1 MRITNA
7 MLTSRALTDLQG
19 NYAAMA
25 RAQEQVSSARRLN
38 RPSDN
43 PADVQAAIKL
53 NDSLASMAQHLRNID
68 AADRQTATAETA
80 LAGGGEAIQR
90 LKELALAAANGTLG
104 PADRSAMLAE
114 VKQLSDQLVSL
125 ANSRVGD
132 DYVFSG
138 HRTGTPPY
146 ASAAAVYAGDHGAIS
161 ARISPGVTLAV
172 NVTADNAFGPA
183 ITAANQLASD
193 LAAGAAPTPATLVA
207 LDAGLDALLNA
218 RSQIGAVSNRLSA
231 TRDFLTASQDATTAM
246 LSKLVD
252 ADMASVITEAAS
264 RQTTYQAAISV
275 NARILQKSLI
285 NEL

>member
-7 MLTSRALTDLQG
+7 MLSSRAVTDLQG

-25 RAQEQVSSARRLN
+25 RAQEQVSSAKRLN

-53 NDSLASMAQHLRNID
+53 NETIAALGQNLRNID

-80 LAGGGEAIQR
+80 LAGGGDAIQR
-90 LKELALAAANGTLG
+90 LKELALAAANGTLSA
-104 PADRSAMLAE
+104 ADRTTMLAE
-114 VKQLSDQLVSL
+114 VQQLSGELVSL
-125 ANSRVGD
+125 ANSKVGD

-138 HRTGTPPY
+138 HKTGTTPY
-146 ASAAAVYAGDHGAIS
+146 ASAAAAYAGDHGAIN
-161 ARISPGVTLAV
+161 ARISPGVSLAV

-183 ITAANQLASD
+183 LAATNQLAAD
-193 LAAGAAPTPATLVA
+193 LAAGTAPSAATLGA

-231 TRDFLTASQDATTAM
+231 TRDFLTASQDAAAAM

-252 ADMASVITEAAS
+252 ADMASVITEAAT
-264 RQTTYQAAISV
+264 RQATYQAAISV
-275 NARILQKSLI
+275 NAKILQKSLI